1 MSITDSQKQEIENL
15 KERLDRSFSV
25 YQEKI
30 YKLIYSFRGKGE
42 KILEKEL
49 GENYKKFLNE
59 SEIVRELI
67 FSLFKSINEKEDKN
81 KLKELY
87 DKINKQNGEN

>member
-1 MSITDSQKQEIENL
+1 MSITDLQKQEIENL
-15 KERLDRSFSV
+15 KWRLDKVFSV

-30 YKLIYSFRGKGE
+30 YRLIYS
-42 KILEKEL
+42 
-49 GENYKKFLNE
+49 LN
-59 SEIVRELI
+59 
-67 FSLFKSINEKEDKN
+67 NEEYKN